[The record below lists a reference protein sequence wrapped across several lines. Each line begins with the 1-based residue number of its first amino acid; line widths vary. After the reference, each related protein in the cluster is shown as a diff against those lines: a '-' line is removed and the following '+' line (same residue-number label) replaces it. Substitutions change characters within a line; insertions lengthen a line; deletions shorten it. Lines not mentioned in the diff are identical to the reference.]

1 MPTAGT
7 RRCLE
12 KAQGELLLS
21 EVFLL
26 SILLQLHCL
35 ARPVLRWH
43 CLITDWTIRWLDG
56 CGARLEMAIYVTAW
70 EEGQMSSQE
79 SREKWRTAFHSPGA
93 RAISADTESQVIY
106 RNPVAEMLAGWVS
119 GESWDKMAEEVFL
132 ITNAHTRESS

>member
-1 MPTAGT
+1 MPTAGA

-12 KAQGELLLS
+12 KAQGEPLLS
-21 EVFLL
+21 GIFLL
-26 SILLQLHCL
+26 SILLQLHRL
-35 ARPVLRWH
+35 ARPALRWH

-56 CGARLEMAIYVTAW
+56 CGARLEMATDITAQ

-106 RNPVAEMLAGWVS
+106 RNPVAEMLAGWVPE
-119 GESWDKMAEEVFL
+119 GPWG
-132 ITNAHTRESS
+132 